1 MKRKFFILTGAA
13 LILAASFFI
22 FYRHNPYKEKN
33 SENVSS
39 SKKHYALY
47 HKKEFYSGLENP
59 IEMNVEKEKVFGGIV
74 SHHFFM
80 EKDIAQ
86 FFLSLKNQ
94 NPETIVIIG
103 PNHFNTGAGD
113 VLVSEYPYETPWG
126 ILMPDIPVIGKLQA
140 KKLVKTDEY
149 PFEKEHSIS
158 ALVGFIKNVFPKVK
172 IVPIILK
179 RGVSERKVTELAGE
193 LNRIL
198 PENSLVIASVDF
210 SHHQNRIAAA
220 FHDEKSISTIGS
232 LDFDSIKRLEVDST
246 PSIEVLLR
254 YLDARGARAMDYI
267 SKNAAEVGRNL
278 SLEDVTSYLFA
289 QFKKGG
295 VLLNPTVSL
304 LEFGGIKS
312 NHRTRELLIEERD
325 PFEYIIGVEG
335 NFFRGMDALVAN
347 FGGPLDSSSTC
358 TRYSFDSRLVGLLKM
373 HGITTLNIANSGV
386 SVCGETGVANTKK
399 QLEQFGIAYFGD
411 RQVGKNSY
419 RIQKVGNETVV
430 HVGINIVSLTPE
442 DEIQLLELVEE
453 MGIKHDTVVVNIYW
467 GEEKMLI
474 SKEQQVSMAHAL
486 IDQGADLIIGYKGD
500 RVEPIEIYNNT
511 PIFYSIGNFVSQSA
525 GIESNTQIAVGA
537 VVHDKITSIYIFPF
551 TRDNGYPK
559 LYSYVEAEKF
569 CNDYLAGIEAV
580 DVCTFTLIKE

>member
-59 IEMNVEKEKVFGGIV
+59 IEVNVEKEKVFGGIV

-103 PNHFNTGAGD
+103 PNHFNIGTGD

-158 ALVGFIKNVFPKVK
+158 ALVGFIKNVFPEVK
-172 IVPIILK
+172 IVPIIFK
-179 RGVSERKVTELAGE
+179 RGFSDRKVSELASELD
-193 LNRIL
+193 RIL

-220 FHDEKSISTIGS
+220 FHDEKSIATIGS
-232 LDFDSIKRLEVDST
+232 FDFDSIKRLEVDSP

-254 YLDARGARAMDYI
+254 YLDARGARAMDYT

-289 QFKKGG
+289 QFKKGE
-295 VLLNPTVSL
+295 VLMNPAISL
-304 LEFGGIKS
+304 LEFGGIKD
-312 NHRTRELLIEERD
+312 NDRIRQLLIEKKD
-325 PFEYIIGVEG
+325 PFEYIVGVEG

-347 FGGPLDSSSTC
+347 FGGPLDSRSTC

-373 HGITTLNIANSGV
+373 HGVTTLNIANSGV
-386 SVCGETGVANTKK
+386 SVCGETGVVNTKK
-399 QLEQFGIAYFGD
+399 QLEQFGVAYFGD

-430 HVGINIVSLTPE
+430 HIGINIVSLAPE

-453 MGIKHDTVVVNIYW
+453 MSIKHDTVVVNIYW

-486 IDQGADLIIGYKGD
+486 IDQGADLIIGYKED
-500 RVEPIEIYNNT
+500 VVSPIEIYNNKT
-511 PIFYSIGNFVSQSA
+511 IFYSVGNFVSGSSSK
-525 GIESNTQIAVGA
+525 ESGTRVAVGT
-537 VVHDKITSIYIFPF
+537 VIHNDVMLVYLFPF
-551 TRDNGYPK
+551 SIDNGYPK
-559 LYSYVEAEKF
+559 LLSYLEAEKF
-569 CNDYLAGIEAV
+569 CNNYLEGIPTA
-580 DVCTFTLIKE
+580 DVCMFKLIKK